1 METEV
6 LQLRKRWVLSM
17 ISRLEALNLTKVYR
31 TMLTEF
37 FRNPNYRG
45 RLCLHNWRNRFLFPD
60 ETGPF
65 VFQKLKSIHE
75 ILPVHLGMLI
85 NSDNFRKYPGKEN
98 VMSFPQRERCSW
110 LDSFYW
116 PPKPKGITTETIVRM
131 EKHHFCNLFSATI
144 FPVGKGWKHQ

>member
-1 METEV
+1 
-6 LQLRKRWVLSM
+6 M
-17 ISRLEALNLTKVYR
+17 ISRLEALNLTKVYQ

-37 FRNPNYRG
+37 FRNPPELQG
-45 RLCLHNWRNRFLFPD
+45 QTFACIIEETDFCFPD

-98 VMSFPQRERCSW
+98 VMSFPQRERCS
-110 LDSFYW
+110 
-116 PPKPKGITTETIVRM
+116 
-131 EKHHFCNLFSATI
+131 
-144 FPVGKGWKHQ
+144 